1 LRSFLLLLCIA
12 VVAALSRPPGKSV
25 KVAHRPPLLPREE
38 FLHILGAS
46 HQQLIADYFWIQAI
60 QGIGTAQTVEEYRDI
75 FDYADLITNL
85 DRNFISAYRYCA
97 PTIPVNLGREVW
109 VNTAE
114 STQLLEK
121 GVAVAPRDIFL
132 RILLAYNHS
141 YYHKHYQRAAELLEE
156 TAKLPGSPR
165 YLPVLATRLY
175 AQSGHVEAGLALA
188 HSLFETSDDPQT
200 QQTFE
205 RRIKELELERTL
217 ESIDAAASTYL
228 KREGRLPS
236 RLEEL
241 VAKGDL
247 PAMPSDPLGGHLTI
261 GSDGQSKSSALARRL
276 IVYEPH
282 QN

>member
-1 LRSFLLLLCIA
+1 MRSFLLLLCIA

-60 QGIGTAQTVEEYRDI
+60 QGIGTAQTAEEYRDI

-85 DRNFISAYRYCA
+85 DRNFISVYRYCA

-121 GVAVAPRDIFL
+121 GVAVAPRDVFL

-156 TAKLPGSPR
+156 TAKLPSSPR

-188 HSLFETSDDPQT
+188 RSLFETSDDPQT

-217 ESIDAAASTYL
+217 ESIDAAVSTYL

-236 RLEEL
+236 RLQEL
-241 VAKGDL
+241 VAQGDL
-247 PAMPSDPLGGHLTI
+247 PTMPSDPLGGDLSI
-261 GSDGQSKSSALARRL
+261 GSDGQSKSSVLARRL